1 MNLLERALLLA
12 KPEFYVRVFVDEG
25 ETMYSMLL
33 DYQRMLEKRSDV
45 GRSAHLLTYI
55 DRLLAAFLQP
65 SSKEKTKQETFFEP
79 LSEREREILR
89 LIAQGCTNQQIA
101 DLLVIALSTV
111 KSHINNLYGK
121 LGTNRRTEAIVIARE
136 KGLLSD

>member
-45 GRSAHLLTYI
+45 GRPAHLLTYI